1 MKLDGNWV
9 ENVENNKSKLRCVAI
24 SDIHG
29 YLEKPE
35 NMPQG
40 DVLCI
45 CGDIVPLD
53 YQNDLVQS
61 VAWFCL
67 EFVPW
72 TDSLPYKKVIF
83 IAGNHDFF
91 LQELQRRKTSTYVDA
106 DGAII
111 SRFSQRSPSEVLKKL
126 LPGNN
131 KSKHK
136 LIYLCDNSVEI
147 DGKRFYGT
155 PWISDLQRWAF
166 YLPEEELSTKWKNIP
181 GKVDVLMTH
190 MSPKYEGVGTVLQ
203 RGQFNSGTDYGSDS
217 LAKNIIARDIK
228 YTISG
233 HVHSGQHK
241 PVEYL
246 EGRYMANVSIKNEDY
261 KKQYY
266 PLEFEI

>member
-1 MKLDGNWV
+1 MRV
-9 ENVENNKSKLRCVAI
+9 VAI

-29 YLEKPE
+29 ALPKDLPE
-35 NMPQG
+35 G

-53 YQNDLVQS
+53 YQNDLAQS
-61 VAWFCL
+61 IAWFCL

-91 LQELQRRKTSTYVDA
+91 LQELQSCKFPMCV
-106 DGAII
+106 DGALVYK
-111 SRFSQRSPSEVLKKL
+111 STWRRPSEVLKKL

-147 DGKRFYGT
+147 EGKRFYGT
-155 PWISDLQRWAF
+155 PWIADLQRWAF
-166 YLPEEELSTKWKNIP
+166 YLPEEELSKKWKNIP
-181 GKVDVLMTH
+181 GKVDVFMSH
-190 MSPKYEGVGTVLQ
+190 MPPKYGGIGTVLQ
-203 RGQFNSGTDYGSDS
+203 QGQFNSNTDYGSDS
-217 LAKNIIARDIK
+217 LAKNIVARNIK
-228 YTISG
+228 YAISG
-233 HVHSGQHK
+233 HVHSGQHN
-241 PVEYL
+241 PVEYV
-246 EGRYMANVSIKNEDY
+246 EGRYMVNVSIKNEDY
-261 KKQYY
+261 DEQYY